1 MNIPYAV
8 TVIAV
13 ILIIAG
19 IGGCLYFCRS
29 RRKYRPERASQQYA
43 QFGHP
48 QPGYKDDY
56 ELPRQPTFGEQ
67 PPEPYEPTTP
77 YSPIGHFTI
86 DSPYTPIDAYTPV
99 TPKTWKKEEITN
111 WPHWPHK
118 DDGYQ

>member
-1 MNIPYAV
+1 MNIPYAI
-8 TVIAV
+8 TVVAV

-19 IGGCLYFCRS
+19 IIGCLTFCRS
-29 RRKYRPERASQQYA
+29 RRKYKPEPAEAQYP
-43 QFGHP
+43 QFG
-48 QPGYKDDY
+48 QQAGYTDY

-67 PPEPYEPTTP
+67 PPEPYEPPTP

-111 WPHWPHK
+111 WPHWPHAK
-118 DDGYQ
+118 DDYN